1 MEFYES
7 IHFLK
12 LDGTCDLTPCP
23 VSNSEILKKSGFE
36 MNGKLQNVDGFIIL
50 PKEYLNPVN
59 NGTNGV
65 ITKTKKTF
73 PYIIMHRHGAI

>member
-1 MEFYES
+1 
-7 IHFLK
+7 
-12 LDGTCDLTPCP
+12 
-23 VSNSEILKKSGFE
+23 

-65 ITKTKKTF
+65 ITRTKNVSVHHYASSWCNSEERDRRNKVWKK
-73 PYIIMHRHGAI
+73 IDLKRI